1 MFRNLR
7 EAFREAVH
15 NFRTELN
22 RDQVPEAA
30 DRLLRAME
38 DELVRV
44 RAEVKELESQL
55 SRVRAQA
62 AREEE
67 EVRTCLRREELA
79 RQIGDEETVEVAR
92 SYARRHLRMKE
103 VLTEKGEVLAREVEV
118 RSTEVQEML
127 TSLKKARVQR
137 ESLLASSS
145 RREAREQLQDADDLF
160 AEMDR
165 MSEKIEEMD
174 RRNQAFQEVA
184 EMDASASDTGTS
196 GGGQASEMDMDDRL
210 AELKRRMGR

>member
-7 EAFREAVH
+7 DAFKEAVH

-44 RAEVKELESQL
+44 RTEVKELEEQL
-55 SRVRAQA
+55 ARVQEQA
-62 AREEE
+62 AREDE
-67 EVRTCLRREELA
+67 EVQTCLRREEMA
-79 RQIGDEETVEVAR
+79 RQIGDDETAKIAR
-92 SYARRHLRMKE
+92 NYARRHLRMKE
-103 VLTEKGEVLAREVEV
+103 VLTEKAGVLAREVEV
-118 RSTEVQEML
+118 RSAEVREMFR
-127 TSLKKARVQR
+127 SLKEARVQR

-145 RREAREQLQDADDLF
+145 RREARETLQGADGLF

-165 MSEKIEEMD
+165 MSEKINEMD
-174 RRNQAFQEVA
+174 RRNQAFQDLA
-184 EMDASASDTGTS
+184 ETGEFSSRSGAAEAAASSDGDVDS
-196 GGGQASEMDMDDRL
+196 RL
-210 AELKRRMGR
+210 AELKRRMGQ

>member
-1 MFRNLR
+1 MLRNLR
-7 EAFREAVH
+7 DAFKEAVH

-44 RAEVKELESQL
+44 RSEVKELEEQL
-55 SRVRAQA
+55 TRVRAQA

-79 RQIGDEETVEVAR
+79 RQIGDDDTVEVAR
-92 SYARRHLRMKE
+92 DYARRHLRMKE
-103 VLTEKGEVLAREVEV
+103 VLTEKAGVLAREVEV
-118 RSTEVQEML
+118 RSAEVQEMFR
-127 TSLKKARVQR
+127 SLKEARVQR

-145 RREAREQLQDADDLF
+145 RREAREALQDADGLF
-160 AEMDR
+160 ADMDR
-165 MSEKIEEMD
+165 MSQKIDEMD
-174 RRNQAFQEVA
+174 RRNQAFQDLGEMEESDLPQGKA
-184 EMDASASDTGTS
+184 EAAGSSHSDVDS
-196 GGGQASEMDMDDRL
+196 RL
-210 AELKRRMGR
+210 AELKRRMGQ